1 MAVTRCLHG
10 GYTAVTRRVHG
21 YMTSGRAAASD
32 MVDRHCFFPNRSLL
46 FRVALW
52 STAVDV
58 ILSV

>member
-32 MVDRHCFFPNRSLL
+32 MVDRHCFFPPYFSALL
-46 FRVALW
+46 YGRPRL
-52 STAVDV
+52 T
-58 ILSV
+58 